1 MRKANIIKNNF
12 LELDKRNLKNLA
24 VVLYKNKANY
34 SNYYEYKHKDLL

>member
-34 SNYYEYKHKDLL
+34 KTIANEIAMA